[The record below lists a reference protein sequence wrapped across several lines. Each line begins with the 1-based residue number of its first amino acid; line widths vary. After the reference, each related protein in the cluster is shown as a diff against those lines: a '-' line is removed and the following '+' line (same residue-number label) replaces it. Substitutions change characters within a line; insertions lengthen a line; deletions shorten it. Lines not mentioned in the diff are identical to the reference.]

1 MYEKLLDYIMTAPII
16 KIHLDVEDIQLTLL
30 RVNC

>member
-1 MYEKLLDYIMTAPII
+1 MYEKLLDYIMTALII